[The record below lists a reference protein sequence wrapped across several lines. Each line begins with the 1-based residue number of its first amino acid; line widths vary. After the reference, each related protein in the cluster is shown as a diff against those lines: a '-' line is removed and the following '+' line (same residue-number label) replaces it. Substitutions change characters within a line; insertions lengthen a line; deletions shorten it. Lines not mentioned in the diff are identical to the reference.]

1 MCSSDCIQNNLKR
14 TEKLIKRAVSQKANL
29 IITPEVSSK
38 FSLNKKRLL
47 EVATTMKKDSYLL
60 GIRRLARKYKKW
72 ILIGSLIIKNK
83 KKLLNRSVLIND
95 KGCVKTFYDKIHMY
109 DAKLSKSEK
118 YFESKTFQAG
128 RNIKVVNLPWGKLGL
143 SICYDLRFPNMYRK
157 MSKKGA
163 IYLSIPSAFTETTGK
178 RHWHTLLKA
187 RAIENFSYVFAPGQA
202 GKHCNGR
209 KTYGHSMIVS
219 PDGKILKEFTPEDK
233 GEVYSIP
240 TLFNHNNKWHALFGT
255 GGEVVKG
262 SLYLYDLEKKTPLW
276 SLPEKKKGWISSPL
290 VHLKEK
296 FIVVDCF
303 ILEFDT
309 NSKLLKISKVEDWK
323 EPSKEEWGKMSKACV
338 EWYEENIHSKNS
350 WELTIKTILYT

>member
-1 MCSSDCIQNNLKR
+1 MFRVSCIQLCSSDCIKSNLER
-14 TEKLIKRAVSQKANL
+14 SERLIKKAVSQKANL

-38 FSLNKKRLL
+38 FSLNKKKLL
-47 EVATTMKKDSYLL
+47 EVATTMNNDSYLL
-60 GIRRLARKYKKW
+60 GIKKLAKKYKKW

-95 KGCVKTFYDKIHMY
+95 KGNIKTFYDKIHMY

-118 YFESKTFQAG
+118 YFESKTFKAG
-128 RNIKVVNLPWGKLGL
+128 KNIKVVKLPWGKLGL

-163 IYLSIPSAFTETTGK
+163 IFLSIPSAFTETTGR

-219 PDGKILKEFTPEDK
+219 PDGKILKELGKREGIITVTIDP
-233 GEVYSIP
+233 
-240 TLFNHNNKWHALFGT
+240 
-255 GGEVVKG
+255 
-262 SLYLYDLEKKTPLW
+262 KKAIQLR
-276 SLPEKKKGWISSPL
+276 
-290 VHLKEK
+290 
-296 FIVVDCF
+296 
-303 ILEFDT
+303 
-309 NSKLLKISKVEDWK
+309 
-323 EPSKEEWGKMSKACV
+323 
-338 EWYEENIHSKNS
+338 
-350 WELTIKTILYT
+350 KTIPSVYND

>member
-1 MCSSDCIQNNLKR
+1 MFRVSCIQMCSSDCIKNNLKR

-60 GIRRLARKYKKW
+60 GIRKLARKYKKW

-109 DAKLSKSEK
+109 DAKLSKYEK
-118 YFESKTFQAG
+118 YFESKTFKAG
-128 RNIKVVNLPWGKLGL
+128 KNIKVVKLPWGKLGL

-163 IYLSIPSAFTETTGK
+163 IFLSIPSAFTETTGK

-219 PDGKILKEFTPEDK
+219 PDGKILKELGKREGVITTTIDPK
-233 GEVYSIP
+233 V
-240 TLFNHNNKWHALFGT
+240 
-255 GGEVVKG
+255 
-262 SLYLYDLEKKTPLW
+262 PL
-276 SLPEKKKGWISSPL
+276 
-290 VHLKEK
+290 
-296 FIVVDCF
+296 
-303 ILEFDT
+303 
-309 NSKLLKISKVEDWK
+309 KLR
-323 EPSKEEWGKMSKACV
+323 
-338 EWYEENIHSKNS
+338 
-350 WELTIKTILYT
+350 KTIPSVYFD